1 MNIAFDISPL
11 ISASGSFGD
20 KSGVYRYTYG
30 LISSLSS
37 LLLRIDKKSKI
48 FLFSFNRDLLTYP
61 LNPDILQV
69 LSARNITFFKKVP
82 KFKLDESGDFFTDSY
97 VFKSIHTLVKNLFKL
112 NLKSM
117 YENYINNI
125 RFKKYIKFLRN
136 EFARLKINIIY
147 HSETAFYPLQEY
159 INVMTIYDLTPI
171 ISPEMHRD
179 ENIDLQ
185 KRKLKF
191 ASKYCQGIV
200 CISKSTKND
209 LLRNSNIWKNKKI
222 IVAYPGLDQVFA
234 NASKKPVDSNKLFRN
249 LNLIIK
255 SRNQKIQKNKYLL
268 YYGTFEPRKNLIYLI
283 KAFINLQNEREI
295 PSNYKL
301 ILIGGEGWGGVK
313 GSINNYIDEQFP
325 IDKDKN
331 IILLDYLSDKY
342 VIEFIKN

>member
-1 MNIAFDISPL
+1 
-11 ISASGSFGD
+11 
-20 KSGVYRYTYG
+20 
-30 LISSLSS
+30 
-37 LLLRIDKKSKI
+37 
-48 FLFSFNRDLLTYP
+48 
-61 LNPDILQV
+61 
-69 LSARNITFFKKVP
+69 
-82 KFKLDESGDFFTDSY
+82 
-97 VFKSIHTLVKNLFKL
+97 
-112 NLKSM
+112 
-117 YENYINNI
+117 
-125 RFKKYIKFLRN
+125 
-136 EFARLKINIIY
+136 
-147 HSETAFYPLQEY
+147 
-159 INVMTIYDLTPI
+159 MTIYDLTPI